1 MTQPSEIPFGYFL
14 TRAMLT
20 MRAHTSAKLRPLGLT
35 LPQYI
40 CMQMLRHS
48 PGMSNAE
55 LARESFVTRQAM
67 NTVLHDLEKADLVAR
82 PATAVSGRA
91 LPARLTERGE
101 ALLDEALP
109 QVWAAEDEVL
119 SALGQEE
126 RHELKRL
133 LAAAIDPAEP
143 PCVPPGQ

>member
-1 MTQPSEIPFGYFL
+1 MTRPADAPIGYFL

-20 MRAHTSAKLRPLGLT
+20 TRTHVSAKLRPLGLT

-40 CMQMLRHS
+40 CMQMLRQN

-82 PATAVSGRA
+82 PATAAAGRT
-91 LPARLTERGE
+91 LPARLTKRGE
-101 ALLDEALP
+101 ALLEEALP
-109 QVWAAEDEVL
+109 EVWAAEDEILGAL
-119 SALGQEE
+119 SKEE

-133 LAAAIDPAEP
+133 LSAAIDPCP
-143 PCVPPGQ
+143 QTDV

>member
-1 MTQPSEIPFGYFL
+1 MTQPSELPFGYFL

-20 MRAHTSAKLRPLGLT
+20 TRARTGAKLRPLGLT
-35 LPQYI
+35 MPQYI
-40 CMQMLRHS
+40 CMQILRHN
-48 PGMSNAE
+48 PGMSNAQ

-67 NTVLHDLEKADLVAR
+67 NAVLHDLEKAELVAR
-82 PATAVSGRA
+82 PATAVSGRI

-119 SALGQEE
+119 AALTQEE

-133 LAAAIDPAEP
+133 LSIAIDPADS
-143 PCVPPGQ
+143 PCVSPAE